1 MKCNYDCLHCQF
13 SDCIKDEKQALYN
26 PEVKRS
32 YYQRHKAER
41 LAYQK
46 RYNATKD
53 RHEER
58 KTWYRG
64 TEGKRTCKAE
74 RAIQI
79 KESENMKI
87 GLIKR

>member
-58 KTWYRG
+58 KTWWAIL
-64 TEGKRTCKAE
+64 TEEQREKE
-74 RAIQI
+74 RARQREQYRLR
-79 KESENMKI
+79 KAKI
-87 GLIKR
+87 